1 MHSCLKSNCESRA
14 RKMRLEPIFVYIY
27 INGEIIQ
34 SSSAN
39 VVFRGDKTKIV
50 TIESYND
57 TAKHNHRNT
66 VINYR

>member
-1 MHSCLKSNCESRA
+1 
-14 RKMRLEPIFVYIY
+14 MRLEPICVYVY